1 MGQLRSGAEA
11 FTIRHVQNHRLPVI
25 PLIILAI
32 FVPSSAVASTWHVQ
46 AAGAAAKIGS
56 VRVNGQKRFS
66 AEQVIAATGLKPGQ
80 TFTVK
85 DLDEAAERLGKSG
98 AFPDV
103 SYSYVP
109 QGGQI
114 AVEFKVEET
123 TKFREC
129 VFDNFVW
136 LTSDEIQSG
145 LKKDVP
151 LYIGVAP
158 ETGGLLDDIS
168 RALEKLS
175 QAKRIKVQVIRR
187 IDQAR
192 IGDPNWSHLYIA
204 EGAQIK
210 VQSLRFAGTLTV
222 SPNDLQKE
230 AARLIGR
237 DYSLFQC
244 ELFGS
249 AAIVPFYRERGY
261 LQVKIGTPAP
271 QIMSH
276 PDGSSEFVVEVVYP
290 VTEGS
295 VYRWSAAEWSG
306 NQVMA
311 AAALEDATSMK
322 ADDVANAKRIEEG
335 WEAAKKL
342 YSKSGYI
349 EAKLLPEP
357 VFDEASRRVHF
368 RVAVTEGPQYR
379 MGNFQVSGVP
389 PPAVER
395 LKSRWRLKEGDIFDG
410 SYPGEFTSKELH
422 VALQGVGKAPTK
434 FKVMTVPDRERHVV
448 NVSYQF
454 E

>member
-1 MGQLRSGAEA
+1 V
-11 FTIRHVQNHRLPVI
+11 ILPVI
-25 PLIILAI
+25 LALSAA
-32 FVPSSAVASTWHVQ
+32 SSTVASDWHAQV
-46 AAGAAAKIGS
+46 GVAAAKIGS
-56 VRVNGQKRFS
+56 VRVSGQKRFS
-66 AEQVIAATGLKPGQ
+66 SEQVIASTGLKPGQ
-80 TFTVK
+80 TFSVK
-85 DLDEAAERLGKSG
+85 DLDAAAERLGKSG

-109 QGGQI
+109 QGGLI

-123 TKFREC
+123 AKFREC

-145 LKKDVP
+145 LKKYLP
-151 LYIGVAP
+151 LYIGVVP
-158 ETGGLLDDIS
+158 ETGELLDDIS
-168 RALEKLS
+168 RTLEKLS
-175 QAKRIKVQVIRR
+175 QEKGIKVQVIRR

-192 IGDPNWSHLYIA
+192 IGDPNWSHLYSA

-210 VQSLRFAGTLTV
+210 VQSLHFTGTLTV
-222 SPNDLQKE
+222 SPGDLQKE
-230 AARLIGR
+230 SARLIGR

-261 LQVKIGTPAP
+261 LQAKIGTPAP
-271 QIMSH
+271 QILSH
-276 PDGSSEFVVEVVYP
+276 PEGTSEYFVDVAYP
-290 VTEGS
+290 VMEGS
-295 VYRWSAAEWSG
+295 VYRWSVAEWNG

-311 AAALEDATSMK
+311 AAALEAATSMK
-322 ADDVANAKRIEEG
+322 ANDVANAKRIEEG

-357 VFDEASRRVHF
+357 VFDEASKQVHF
-368 RVAVTEGPQYR
+368 RVTVTEGAQYR
-379 MGNFQVSGVP
+379 MGNFQVLGL
-389 PPAVER
+389 PPAAVDH
-395 LKSRWRLKEGDIFDG
+395 LKSRWRLKTGDIFDG

-422 VALQGVGKAPTK
+422 EALQGTGKVPMK
-434 FKVMTVPDRERHVV
+434 FKAMTVPDRERHVV
-448 NVSYQF
+448 DVSYQF